1 MLLIFL
7 LAILIPASDLSS
19 PAFHMMYSTYKL
31 NKPCDNIQPWHT
43 PFPIWN
49 QSVVPCQLLP
59 DPQTDFSRGRSG
71 GLVFSSLEEF
81 SSVCCDPH
89 SQRLWHSQYQPF
101 LQGALIPLRGEM
113 TTKSACTRKGGTAHC
128 LSQQT
133 LVRERGDEGLLPSSS
148 LAELTL
154 QTRSFLFTVS
164 PHQMGQVSV
173 FSHQGLL
180 GNCNNPLYF
189 SDSNEVASILS

>member
-1 MLLIFL
+1 MPGLLNYEAL
-7 LAILIPASDLSS
+7 EPVCYSEAYELAPGSLSS
-19 PAFHMMYSTYKL
+19 L
-31 NKPCDNIQPWHT
+31 QI
-43 PFPIWN
+43 
-49 QSVVPCQLLP
+49 
-59 DPQTDFSRGRSG
+59 
-71 GLVFSSLEEF
+71 LEKI
-81 SSVCCDPH
+81 
-89 SQRLWHSQYQPF
+89 
-101 LQGALIPLRGEM
+101 LQ
-113 TTKSACTRKGGTAHC
+113 
-128 LSQQT
+128 
-133 LVRERGDEGLLPSSS
+133 GLLPSSS